1 MKVREVFETVTKGAD
16 LVSEGD
22 SIPKVIQKVSEDV
35 TKRSVFVV
43 NDRQELVGI
52 INVRDLLR
60 VAGAKFLQRETL
72 TIIPYLTAQKASD
85 IMQPPAFVSPED
97 DIEEA
102 LRLAVQND
110 LKDIPVIEDGKIVG
124 DLNCFEILLNVKF
137 E

>member
-16 LVSEGD
+16 LVLESD
-22 SIPKVIQKVSEDV
+22 PIPEVIQKVAEDMRN
-35 TKRSVFVV
+35 RSVFVV
-43 NDRQELVGI
+43 NEREELVGI

-60 VAGAKFLQRETL
+60 VAGAKFLQQETL
-72 TIIPYLTAQKASD
+72 AIIPYLTAQKASD
-85 IMQPPAFVSPED
+85 IMQPPASVSPED
-97 DIEEA
+97 DVEEA

-110 LKDIPVIEDGKIVG
+110 LKDIPVVENGKVIG